1 MYSHEGN
8 SNTCVASDAERL
20 DIVVLHEVPGRCRL
34 RVSQLRVTGGI
45 REDIERKLASGAFVT
60 DFRFNFACESVTIH
74 FQGPIE
80 TLIALL
86 LALKIVPIRALDNGG
101 KLPSL
106 QESPRAPPLRP
117 LGWSIAALLMPPAW
131 GTPLVLFP
139 LLFAG
144 APIWR
149 RALSILVRERRLNV
163 DFLDGLALVVALLRQ
178 HHRTGALM
186 ALMVH
191 VGDAVR
197 ELTARKSGEQVH
209 ALVDFESVLARRLE
223 ADGST
228 CMVKADSLCAGQVLL
243 LLAGDLVPADGTVK
257 LGFALVDQLHITG
270 ESTPAMRRADEMVFA
285 GSAVIEGSVTVLI
298 TEASADTVVAK
309 IVGLVKSAPVGE
321 TRIQNYAE
329 LFADR
334 LVAPL
339 LAGNIAMFAATG
351 NADRFMSMA
360 IIDYGTGIR
369 VAAPTSILTSM
380 TRAARSG
387 ILIKSG
393 RHIEHLATLR
403 GIAFDK
409 TGTLTCGQ
417 LTVVDTR
424 SFKRGLR
431 ADAILQLS
439 ASVEMQLSHPVARA
453 LVSHAQNIRHL
464 DIPLCQDVQFSIG
477 LGVAATVGGYR
488 VQVGSERYLR
498 SSGIVTK
505 MAQAYLCGLER
516 QGHTALL
523 VAVDGSLAGAIALND
538 EPRPE
543 ARAIIAGLRRRGVRD
558 IVMLTGDRDG
568 VARRIARLVGI
579 ETIHSEVLPKDKADI
594 VRRLREASGP
604 FAMIG
609 DGVNDSPALAQA
621 DVGIA
626 LAGGADI
633 ARAAADVVLLREGLH
648 LLLPAIDISRDA
660 IRLVRQN
667 FAIVAGANSLALAL
681 AIPSGLM
688 SPIACTLLSNGSALV
703 ATANALRPLIAKW
716 PT

>member
-1 MYSHEGN
+1 
-8 SNTCVASDAERL
+8 
-20 DIVVLHEVPGRCRL
+20 
-34 RVSQLRVTGGI
+34 
-45 REDIERKLASGAFVT
+45 
-60 DFRFNFACESVTIH
+60 
-74 FQGPIE
+74 
-80 TLIALL
+80 
-86 LALKIVPIRALDNGG
+86 
-101 KLPSL
+101 
-106 QESPRAPPLRP
+106 
-117 LGWSIAALLMPPAW
+117 
-131 GTPLVLFP
+131 
-139 LLFAG
+139 
-144 APIWR
+144 
-149 RALSILVRERRLNV
+149 
-163 DFLDGLALVVALLRQ
+163 
-178 HHRTGALM
+178 
-186 ALMVH
+186 
-191 VGDAVR
+191 
-197 ELTARKSGEQVH
+197 
-209 ALVDFESVLARRLE
+209 
-223 ADGST
+223 
-228 CMVKADSLCAGQVLL
+228 
-243 LLAGDLVPADGTVK
+243 
-257 LGFALVDQLHITG
+257 
-270 ESTPAMRRADEMVFA
+270 
-285 GSAVIEGSVTVLI
+285 
-298 TEASADTVVAK
+298 
-309 IVGLVKSAPVGE
+309 
-321 TRIQNYAE
+321 
-329 LFADR
+329 
-334 LVAPL
+334 
-339 LAGNIAMFAATG
+339 
-351 NADRFMSMA
+351 
-360 IIDYGTGIR
+360 
-369 VAAPTSILTSM
+369 
-380 TRAARSG
+380 
-387 ILIKSG
+387 
-393 RHIEHLATLR
+393 
-403 GIAFDK
+403 
-409 TGTLTCGQ
+409 
-417 LTVVDTR
+417 
-424 SFKRGLR
+424 
-431 ADAILQLS
+431 
-439 ASVEMQLSHPVARA
+439 
-453 LVSHAQNIRHL
+453 
-464 DIPLCQDVQFSIG
+464 VQFSIG